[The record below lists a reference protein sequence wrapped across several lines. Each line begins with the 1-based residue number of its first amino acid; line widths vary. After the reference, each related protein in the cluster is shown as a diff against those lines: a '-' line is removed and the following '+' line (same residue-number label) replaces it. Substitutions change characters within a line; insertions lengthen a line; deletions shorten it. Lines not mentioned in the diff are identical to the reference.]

1 MAAAAATGTGMKA
14 EVTEW
19 RSQTGEESI
28 FHGAIVIG
36 AGAARAG
43 RRPCAEEGGRADACP
58 GKESRL
64 AELWYRWH
72 QRLHLNSPRDLRHC
86 LASTIPQ
93 ALPRPTQKLRPSIFG
108 CFANASIQANA
119 ITQQIARQGR

>member
-1 MAAAAATGTGMKA
+1 MKA
-14 EVTEW
+14 EVTEL

-64 AELWYRWH
+64 AELWYRRH
-72 QRLHLNSPRDLRHC
+72 QRLHLNSHRDLRHC
-86 LASTIPQ
+86 LGVDYPAGTPETG
-93 ALPRPTQKLRPSIFG
+93 PKLRPSIRG